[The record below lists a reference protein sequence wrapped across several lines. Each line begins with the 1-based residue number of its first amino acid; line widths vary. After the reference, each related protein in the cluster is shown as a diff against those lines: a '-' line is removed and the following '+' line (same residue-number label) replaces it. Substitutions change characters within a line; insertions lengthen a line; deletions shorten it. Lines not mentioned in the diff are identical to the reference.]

1 MTELT
6 PYPRAASQREEAA
19 GAEEEADIR
28 YSGWWRRAGA
38 LLIDTLVVAV
48 IVGAAI
54 GLAVA
59 VSAVNDVAGG
69 IAFVVAIILVIAAPI
84 FYSIYWTGKKPGQ
97 TLGKKALGI
106 RVRNVEQD
114 RAIGYGSSAGR
125 YFITVAFGI
134 FYVPLLLD
142 YLWPLW
148 DKQHQ
153 AFHDKVAS
161 SIVVRV

>member
-1 MTELT
+1 MKPPPARKLPRLETKTCST
-6 PYPRAASQREEAA
+6 PVGGGER
-19 GAEEEADIR
+19 
-28 YSGWWRRAGA
+28 GA
-38 LLIDTLVVAV
+38 LPIDTLVIAV
-48 IVGAAI
+48 VVGAAI

-59 VSAVNDVAGG
+59 ASAVNDVAGG
-69 IAFVVAIILVIAAPI
+69 ILFVIAIILVIAGPI
-84 FYSIYWTGKKPGQ
+84 FYTIYWTGKEPGQ

-106 RVRNVEQD
+106 RVRHVEQN

-148 DKQHQ
+148 DKQNQ
-153 AFHDKVAS
+153 TFHDKVAS

>member
-28 YSGWWRRAGA
+28 
-38 LLIDTLVVAV
+38 
-48 IVGAAI
+48 
-54 GLAVA
+54 
-59 VSAVNDVAGG
+59 
-69 IAFVVAIILVIAAPI
+69 
-84 FYSIYWTGKKPGQ
+84 
-97 TLGKKALGI
+97 
-106 RVRNVEQD
+106 VRNVEQD
-114 RAIGYGSSAGR
+114 RPIGYGSSAGR

>member
-1 MTELT
+1 VRRLQGLKRKPTSAT
-6 PYPRAASQREEAA
+6 P
-19 GAEEEADIR
+19 
-28 YSGWWRRAGA
+28 
-38 LLIDTLVVAV
+38 
-48 IVGAAI
+48 
-54 GLAVA
+54 
-59 VSAVNDVAGG
+59 AGG
-69 IAFVVAIILVIAAPI
+69 GD
-84 FYSIYWTGKKPGQ
+84 WTGKKPGQ